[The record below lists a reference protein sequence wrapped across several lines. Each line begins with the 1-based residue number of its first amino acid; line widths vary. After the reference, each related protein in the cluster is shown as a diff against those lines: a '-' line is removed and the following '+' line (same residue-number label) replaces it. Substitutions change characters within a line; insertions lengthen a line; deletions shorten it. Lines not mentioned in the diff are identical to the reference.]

1 MDIKQYMKPQSQ
13 GKISKFSLTRTCP
26 GCNKQFNM
34 SEVAWVSN
42 PRCFMNNSSECPL
55 VQAQNAWI
63 QNNPIDSRLQTAE
76 SLYEMGNDRIA
87 NKVIDQLLDDIL
99 GI

>member
-1 MDIKQYMKPQSQ
+1 
-13 GKISKFSLTRTCP
+13 
-26 GCNKQFNM
+26 M

-42 PRCFMNNSSECPL
+42 SRCFMNNSNDCPL
-55 VQAQNAWI
+55 IQAQSAWI
-63 QNNPIDSRLQTAE
+63 QNNPIDNRLQTAE
-76 SLYEMGNDRIA
+76 NLYEMGNDRIA

>member
-1 MDIKQYMKPQSQ
+1 
-13 GKISKFSLTRTCP
+13 
-26 GCNKQFNM
+26 M

-42 PRCFMNNSSECPL
+42 PRCFMNNSSDCPL

>member
-1 MDIKQYMKPQSQ
+1 
-13 GKISKFSLTRTCP
+13 
-26 GCNKQFNM
+26 M
-34 SEVAWVSN
+34 SDVAWVSN

-63 QNNPIDSRLQTAE
+63 QNNPVSNRLQTAE
-76 SLYEMGNDRIA
+76 SLYAVGNDRIA

-99 GI
+99 DI